1 MRQFDYTP
9 VSLNWGNLMKYQL
22 ILAGSA
28 FLAAGQAFAENLTV
42 ASWGGVYVTS
52 QINAYG
58 NSFETKHDATIFWEE
73 YAGGLVEIRK
83 QIQVNDVR
91 WDVLDVFAH
100 DAINGCDEG
109 LFMELPQELLASFGD
124 DLIIPPPSK
133 CAAPNNIW
141 AWVSAYDGRAFSGD
155 EPQTIADFFD
165 VTGFPGKR
173 AIASFPQANLE
184 MALVADGVEPSDVYR
199 VLDTDEG
206 LARAF
211 AKLSSIQEHLTFWTS
226 GEAPIDMLLS
236 GEVVM
241 STAYSGRVASAVL
254 SGRGDLGV
262 IWDGQVLDT
271 EWFTIAAGSAKRDLA
286 LEFIRHAGEPREQAL
301 LAKWIPYG
309 PMRYSAIEII
319 KEEEPWFS
327 TGQHV
332 LHLLPNRP
340 ELLPRSV
347 IADPHWWA
355 DNIERVAPRF
365 EAWRQSLGF

>member
-1 MRQFDYTP
+1 MGLKR
-9 VSLNWGNLMKYQL
+9 KQL
-22 ILAGSA
+22 IVVFAA
-28 FLAAGQAFAENLTV
+28 FLAAGQAAAEELTV
-42 ASWGGVYVTS
+42 ASWGGVYVES

-58 NSFETKHDATIFWEE
+58 RSFEDIHGATIFWEE
-73 YAGGLVEIRK
+73 YAGGLAEIRK
-83 QIQVNDVR
+83 QTEVNDVR

-100 DAINGCDEG
+100 DAINGCDAG
-109 LFMELPQELLASFGD
+109 LFLELSEEFLASFGD
-124 DLIIPPPSK
+124 DLIIAPPSK

-141 AWVSAYDGRAFSGD
+141 AWVSAYDGSAFGES

-165 VTGFPGKR
+165 VEGFPGKR

-184 MALVADGVEPSDVYR
+184 MALVADGVEPSEVYR

-206 LARAF
+206 IARSF
-211 AKLSSIQEHLTFWTS
+211 AKLSSIQEHIVFWTS
-226 GEAPIDMLLS
+226 GEAPIDMLLD

-271 EWFTIAAGSAKRDLA
+271 EWFTIAAGSARQDLA
-286 LEFIRHAGEPREQAL
+286 IEFIRHAGRPREQAL

-319 KEEEPWFS
+319 KQEEPWFS
-327 TGQHV
+327 TGQNV
-332 LHLLPNRP
+332 LQLLPNRP
-340 ELLPRSV
+340 ELLPRSI

-355 DNIERVAPRF
+355 DNIERVAPQF
-365 EAWRQSLGF
+365 EAWQQSLGF